1 MHTAQPAPAPPVR
14 IPGNHT
20 VTKRLGN
27 WTTAR
32 QFQVRA
38 HRGRAVLDL
47 RSPQIPAGDIQVDV
61 DLDHATL
68 KLLVA
73 DDAVVND
80 WDLRRIGRGRVKDSE
95 GPNAPGGRRI
105 VIAGQLRHGQVR
117 VRRGGLAV
125 LSAMCSREFLADL
138 RRARREGR
146 TPPWPTRST
155 RLDHPPHRRAC
166 RSLRHAPRWSRWPR
180 SARSATCW
188 RWRCC
193 PT

>member
-1 MHTAQPAPAPPVR
+1 MHTAQPAPVR
-14 IPGNHT
+14 IPANHT

-27 WTTAR
+27 WTSAR

-38 HRGRAVLDL
+38 HRGHAVLDL
-47 RSPQIPAGDIQVDV
+47 RSPQIPAGDLQVDV

-73 DDAVVND
+73 DDAVVDD

-146 TPPWPTRST
+146 TPTVADPAHTP
-155 RLDHPPHRRAC
+155 
-166 RSLRHAPRWSRWPR
+166 
-180 SARSATCW
+180 
-188 RWRCC
+188 
-193 PT
+193 